1 MYHCPWAGLQT
12 GRAIGGRLCPFLQ
25 TEWKEFSDYTGRV
38 HYTVANKQDT
48 TYLGRFT
55 FDTLMDFE
63 GLARV
68 LTILARGFLFHEPDG
83 SLAAQPRVRIEY
95 ARRGLCAWC
104 SVPDKKKATP
114 KAAWKFRTDFREL
127 HGDFPRLVDREGS
140 GWFHRHVHEVIAF
153 VKANPAAVYSGT
165 LQKCAKLESGFDNAW
180 RDKVTQMQMPVF
192 SPTTKGQWSLR
203 FEDILANALYQGPLR
218 CTDMEL
224 PDELMERLRTA
235 TPKEIPIHMVT
246 AVVAYYIANKPDDSD
261 WVVLP
266 VANFDAYFGTT
277 SFGRKILKQ
286 IPQEIMERSN
296 TGFGICRYRITNAFR

>member
-12 GRAIGGRLCPFLQ
+12 GRAIEGRLCPFLQ
-25 TEWKEFSDYTGRV
+25 TEWKEFSDYTGTV

-203 FEDILANALYQGPLR
+203 FGQCAVSGACALYRYGAARRVDGAP
-218 CTDMEL
+218 
-224 PDELMERLRTA
+224 PD
-235 TPKEIPIHMVT
+235 
-246 AVVAYYIANKPDDSD
+246 
-261 WVVLP
+261 
-266 VANFDAYFGTT
+266 
-277 SFGRKILKQ
+277 
-286 IPQEIMERSN
+286 SN
-296 TGFGICRYRITNAFR
+296 AKGNSHTHGYCRGGLLYSQQAG

>member
-1 MYHCPWAGLQT
+1 
-12 GRAIGGRLCPFLQ
+12 
-25 TEWKEFSDYTGRV
+25 
-38 HYTVANKQDT
+38 
-48 TYLGRFT
+48 
-55 FDTLMDFE
+55 
-63 GLARV
+63 
-68 LTILARGFLFHEPDG
+68 
-83 SLAAQPRVRIEY
+83 
-95 ARRGLCAWC
+95 
-104 SVPDKKKATP
+104 
-114 KAAWKFRTDFREL
+114 
-127 HGDFPRLVDREGS
+127 
-140 GWFHRHVHEVIAF
+140 
-153 VKANPAAVYSGT
+153 
-165 LQKCAKLESGFDNAW
+165 
-180 RDKVTQMQMPVF
+180 MQMPVF

-296 TGFGICRYRITNAFR
+296 TGFGICRYCITNAFR

>member
-12 GRAIGGRLCPFLQ
+12 GKAIEGRLCPFLQ
-25 TEWKEFSDYTGRV
+25 TEWKEFSDYTGTV
-38 HYTVANKQDT
+38 HYTAVNKQDT

-68 LTILARGFLFHEPDG
+68 LTILA
-83 SLAAQPRVRIEY
+83 
-95 ARRGLCAWC
+95 
-104 SVPDKKKATP
+104 
-114 KAAWKFRTDFREL
+114 
-127 HGDFPRLVDREGS
+127 
-140 GWFHRHVHEVIAF
+140 
-153 VKANPAAVYSGT
+153 
-165 LQKCAKLESGFDNAW
+165 
-180 RDKVTQMQMPVF
+180 
-192 SPTTKGQWSLR
+192 
-203 FEDILANALYQGPLR
+203 NALDQGPLR

-224 PDELMERLRTA
+224 TDELMDSLRTA
-235 TPKEIPIHMVT
+235 TPKEIPMHMVT
-246 AVVAYYIANKPDDSD
+246 AVVAYYIANKPDDSA

>member
-1 MYHCPWAGLQT
+1 MSFFTNRVEGVF
-12 GRAIGGRLCPFLQ
+12 RLYR
-25 TEWKEFSDYTGRV
+25 TV

-203 FEDILANALYQGPLR
+203 FGQCAVSGASALYRYGAARRVDGAP
-218 CTDMEL
+218 
-224 PDELMERLRTA
+224 PD
-235 TPKEIPIHMVT
+235 
-246 AVVAYYIANKPDDSD
+246 
-261 WVVLP
+261 
-266 VANFDAYFGTT
+266 
-277 SFGRKILKQ
+277 
-286 IPQEIMERSN
+286 SN
-296 TGFGICRYRITNAFR
+296 AKGNSHTHGYCRGGLLYSQQAG